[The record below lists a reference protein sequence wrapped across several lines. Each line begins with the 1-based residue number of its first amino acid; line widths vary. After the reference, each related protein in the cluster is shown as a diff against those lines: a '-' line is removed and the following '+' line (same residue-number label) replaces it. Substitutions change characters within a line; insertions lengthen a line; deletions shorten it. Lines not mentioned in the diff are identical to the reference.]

1 MKPINEVR
9 GTVLFFLTIL
19 FVYNHVQGQSF
30 SFKNYQ
36 VENGLSYNSVLCSI
50 QDKKGFMWFG
60 TKSGLNR
67 FDGYSFRVYQTNQE
81 NKNLISDNIIY
92 SLYEDKNEILWV
104 GTHNGLYTF
113 DPAIEKFTVV
123 PGTRSHI
130 VRHVVG
136 DSSSNVWFVANG
148 VLSFY
153 NNATKEVKYFNK
165 EAPDATSIGLVNQD
179 KVWFST
185 ATGYV
190 KSLDLRN
197 NLTEGFNVSTHL
209 SADAT
214 DFFIEKLYYTGHN
227 SFLVSTVAE
236 GVKLFDIKERSY
248 KDILARD
255 DKDAVIHA
263 RDMLYVGDETYWF
276 GTESGVFIYDF
287 KNGTYKRLRHHFNDP
302 YSLSDNAVYTLM
314 EDREGGIWVG
324 TYFGGLNY
332 YPKQYNSF
340 YNFFTKG
347 EPYELQ
353 GRAVRE
359 IVEDKYENLWVGTED
374 EGLNRLDPKTN
385 IFNQF
390 TSGNGVKYTNIH
402 GLLAD
407 DDWLWVGTFQDGI
420 SVLDLR
426 TERVIKRYISGKDS
440 NSIKNNF
447 VESFYKTKAGEIFV
461 GTGTGLYRYNKAKDN
476 FSLIRDVPETL
487 HYVAIIE
494 DANGSIWAG
503 SLRDGLYYFNPSNH
517 SKGSYISDPNNSHS
531 LSSNSVN
538 SLFIDSRKNLW
549 VATEGGL
556 CKYNPK
562 DQQFDVFSQKDGFLS
577 NIFYKVQED
586 QYTNLWIS
594 TGNGLAKF
602 NQTNGKIE
610 NYTKSDGLLT
620 NQFNYNSAFTSKEG
634 QMYFGSVKGLLRF
647 DPASFSKSK
656 FTPPVYI
663 TGIQVDNNELL
674 VNDKNSPLERSVS
687 YTKEIKLGYKQST
700 FSIDFAALSYTA
712 PENVQYAYM
721 MEGLDNNWIYLKANR
736 KVYFTNLAP
745 GDYVFKVKA
754 SNSSGVWNENIAKL
768 NILIAPPFWA
778 SKTAYVL
785 YILVALGLITLFIR
799 EYSTRVHRKNK
810 ERLRELEMQKEKELY
825 KAKIEFFTYVT
836 HEIRTPLTL
845 IKAPLEDIL
854 SEADTAPDLKQNLLS
869 IEKNTNRLLDLTNQ
883 LLDFRK
889 TESKGFSLTFVQ
901 ADISKLLVEI
911 YNRFKSAIDQRKL
924 NASLDIPEVSI
935 IAYADPEAL
944 NKIISNLL
952 DNGVKYAKGRIGVRL
967 SVDRTSQTFLIEVKN
982 DGNLI
987 PESDREKIFEPFYRL
1002 ETDVNKRGTGIG
1014 LPLARSLTELHEG
1027 KLLVEADQNQMNVFR
1042 IILPFMH
1049 EHTFDLGPKEAGDDY
1064 FETSESVVAE
1074 KDIDLPVILI
1084 VEDNAEILDF
1094 IEHKLTPNYLLL
1106 KASNGKEAI
1115 EVLRENA
1122 VHLIISDIMMPVMDG
1137 LELCRYV
1144 KTNVEFTHIP
1154 IILLTAKNTVQSKI
1168 EGLETGAD
1176 AYIEK
1181 PFSLHHLRS
1190 QISNL
1195 LANREKIKNY
1205 FASSPLVHIKSIAYN
1220 KADEAFLEELN
1231 EAIHKNL
1238 SNPLF
1243 DVDILADAMN
1253 MSRATLYRKIKAISN
1268 LSPRHLIAITRL
1280 KKAAELLVESDHK
1293 ISTIARMVGFSSQSQ
1308 LSRSFI
1314 KQFGMT
1320 PSEYASSKKVNTD
1333 KAVE

>member
-1 MKPINEVR
+1 MKPITEVK
-9 GTVLFFLTIL
+9 GFVLFFLTML
-19 FVYNHVQGQSF
+19 FVYDDVQAQSF
-30 SFKNYQ
+30 TFKNYQ

-67 FDGYSFRVYQTNQE
+67 FDGYSFRIYQTNQE
-81 NKNLISDNIIY
+81 NKNSISDNIIY

-104 GTHNGLYTF
+104 GTHNGLYSF
-113 DPAIEKFTVV
+113 DPSTEKFTVV
-123 PGTRSHI
+123 SGTRNHI
-130 VRHVVG
+130 VRHVTG
-136 DSSSNVWFVANG
+136 DSTNNVWFVGNLT
-148 VLSFY
+148 LSFY
-153 NNATKEVKYFNK
+153 NTATKEVKYFNK

-185 ATGYV
+185 VSGYV

-197 NLTEGFNVSTHL
+197 NLIESFNVSTHL

-214 DFFIEKLYYTGHN
+214 DFFIEKLNYTGDN
-227 SFLVSTVAE
+227 SFIVSTVAE
-236 GVKLFDIKERSY
+236 GIKLFDIQQRTY
-248 KDILARD
+248 KDILPTD
-255 DKDAVIHA
+255 ENGAVIHA
-263 RDMLYVGDETYWF
+263 RDILYVGDDTYWF
-276 GTESGVFIYDF
+276 GTESGIFIYDF

-302 YSLSDNAVYTLM
+302 YSLSDNAVYTLL
-314 EDREGGIWVG
+314 EDREGGIWIG

-347 EPYELQ
+347 ESNELQ

-359 IVEDKYENLWVGTED
+359 LVEDKYGFLWVGTED

-385 IFNQF
+385 IF
-390 TSGNGVKYTNIH
+390 TKYGSDKGLKYTNIH

-407 DDWLWVGTFQDGI
+407 DDRLWVGTFQNGI
-420 SVLDLR
+420 SILNLR
-426 TERVIKRYISGKDS
+426 TGRVIKRFISGRDS

-447 VESFYKTKAGEIFV
+447 VESFYKSKAGEIYV
-461 GTGTGLYRYNKAKDN
+461 GTGTGLYRYNKVKDN
-476 FSLIRDVPETL
+476 FSLVRDVPETL
-487 HYVAIIE
+487 HYVSITE
-494 DANGSIWAG
+494 DGNGTIWAG
-503 SLRDGLYYFNPSNH
+503 SLRDGLYYFNPSKH
-517 SKGSYISDPNNSHS
+517 SKGSYISDPNNRQS
-531 LSSNSVN
+531 LSNNSVN
-538 SLFIDSRKNLW
+538 SLFIDSRNNLW

-556 CKYNPK
+556 CKYDPK
-562 DQQFDVFSQKDGFLS
+562 NKNFTVFSQKDGFLS
-577 NIFYKVQED
+577 NIFYKIQED
-586 QYTNLWIS
+586 QNANLWVS
-594 TGNGLAKF
+594 TGNGLARF
-602 NQTNGKIE
+602 NQANGKIE

-620 NQFNYNSAFTSKEG
+620 NQFNYSSAFTSEDG

-647 DPASFSKSK
+647 NPSSFSKSK

-687 YTKEIKLGYKQST
+687 YTRDIRLGYKQST
-700 FSIDFAALSYTA
+700 FSIDFAALSFTA

-721 MEGLDNNWIYLKANR
+721 MEGLDNNWIYLKSNR

-754 SNSSGVWNENIAKL
+754 SNSSGIWNENIAKL
-768 NILIAPPFWA
+768 NIVIAPPFWA
-778 SKTAYVL
+778 SKTAYIL
-785 YILVALGLITLFIR
+785 YILATMGLITLFIR
-799 EYSTRVHRKNK
+799 EYSSRVHRKNK
-810 ERLRELEMQKEKELY
+810 ERLTELEREKEKELY

-854 SEADTAPDLKQNLLS
+854 TETDTTPDLKQNLLS

-889 TESKGFSLTFVQ
+889 TESKGFSLTFIQ
-901 ADISKLLVEI
+901 SDISKLLLEI
-911 YNRFKSAIDQRKL
+911 YHRFKPAIDQRKL

-952 DNGVKYAKGRIGVRL
+952 DNAVKYARSKISVGL
-967 SVDRTSQTFLIEVKN
+967 SVDRTAKTFAIEVKS

-1002 ETDVNKRGTGIG
+1002 ESDLNKRGTGIG

-1027 KLLVEADQNQMNVFR
+1027 KLLVEADQNQMNVFSV
-1042 IILPFMH
+1042 ILPFKH
-1049 EHTFDLGPKEAGDDY
+1049 EHTFDLGPKDPGDDY
-1064 FETSESVVAE
+1064 FEIQESAVAE
-1074 KDIDLPVILI
+1074 KDIDVPVILV

-1094 IEHKLTPNYLLL
+1094 IENKLSPNYLLL

-1122 VHLIISDIMMPVMDG
+1122 VQLIISDIMMPVMDG
-1137 LELCRYV
+1137 LELCKYV

-1154 IILLTAKNTVQSKI
+1154 IILLTAKNTVRSKI

-1181 PFSLHHLRS
+1181 PFSLHHLRT

-1238 SNPLF
+1238 ANPLF

-1314 KQFGMT
+1314 KQFGVT
-1320 PSEYASSKKVNTD
+1320 PSEYASSKKVSSD
-1333 KAVE
+1333 KTVE